1 MKPRIRGK
9 RLPMWVRPEGESVSE
24 LTEGQAAGELGVER
38 LELYLLAAAEK
49 IGRFDSL
56 THLLIFRDEEVNAL
70 AARLGVKRRRHA
82 VLGEGQ
88 QRAIPE
94 PTGE

>member
-1 MKPRIRGK
+1 
-9 RLPMWVRPEGESVSE
+9 VSE
-24 LTEGQAAGELGVER
+24 LTEGRAAGELGIDR

-56 THLLIFRDEEVNAL
+56 THLLLFRDEEVDAL
-70 AARLGVKRRRHA
+70 AARLGVTRRRNA
-82 VLGEGQ
+82 VLSEE
-88 QRAIPE
+88 QRGAIPE